1 MVWTFNIPFIFDEDG
16 EFGDDIFIWLVRY
29 LPKPSFL
36 FQWTASATFA
46 SKVTVGGGGL
56 LDDRLQWHPA
66 TVIAGA
72 LTIPERIVI
81 WGLIVS
87 WPLADDDVVY
97 VQRRKLF
104 VIHRFKFVLSELL
117 FLGAIVEGDIVRQI
131 QVVREQE

>member
-1 MVWTFNIPFIFDEDG
+1 
-16 EFGDDIFIWLVRY
+16 
-29 LPKPSFL
+29 
-36 FQWTASATFA
+36 
-46 SKVTVGGGGL
+46 
-56 LDDRLQWHPA
+56 
-66 TVIAGA
+66 
-72 LTIPERIVI
+72 VI